1 MPAFVFLLLFFLL
14 VSCGSDAADTTIEAT
29 DDALLGRWELVEA
42 RRNNVR
48 TETLGVPGQPDNLY
62 LTFGPGDRFETN
74 LLTPGSSQVGS
85 FARDETELEV
95 AAVELP
101 LTYEL
106 VALEGNVLT
115 LRSRIEGYLFEFLL
129 QRADPPPPAG

>member
-1 MPAFVFLLLFFLL
+1 MPAYVCLFVFLLL
-14 VSCGSDAADTTIEAT
+14 VSCGSDPANPPGEAT
-29 DDALLGRWELVEA
+29 DEALLGRWELVEA

-48 TETLGVPGQPDNLY
+48 TETLGVLGQPDNLY

-74 LLTPGSSQVGS
+74 LLTPGSSQVGR
-85 FARDETELEV
+85 FERDEYALEV
-95 AAVELP
+95 SAVELP

-115 LRSRIEGYLFEFLL
+115 LRSRIEGYLFDFLL
-129 QRADPPPPAG
+129 QRADEPPAG